1 MPRPFPSRPN
11 LEHFRKQAKQSLRDV
26 RNGDG
31 DAAVRSGRSH
41 PRWSPGT
48 DVQHGFSLHDAQLV
62 VAREFGFFSW
72 RRLVDAV
79 EHSQE
84 IGSSSR
90 HVVVTGGAGF
100 IGSHLAER
108 LLAHGHR
115 VTAFDNLSKGTEAN
129 VQHLLNNPDF
139 ELVVGDM
146 QDAAAVDAII
156 SEANVVFH
164 LAASFG
170 VADGDSDCLHSNV
183 HGTEVVAES
192 ASRHGARLLFA
203 STSAIYGNLQ
213 PGAILHEND
222 KQLLGSSGVSGWDYA
237 LSKLACEELTFGYS
251 RKHHLR
257 SSSVRLFN
265 VIDARQSDR
274 QVVGAFLSL
283 AQQGRSSTVH
293 GDGAQSLCFTDVSDA
308 VEGLVRRADCDD
320 AIGEVVNIGS
330 RNEFTVNRLA
340 EHVKAVTSS
349 DSIIESVAHDY
360 DMVPSRVPCLSK
372 VRQLIGYAAVHGVE
386 DSIREIIDLDHS
398 N

>member
-48 DVQHGFSLHDAQLV
+48 DVQHGFSL
-62 VAREFGFFSW
+62 
-72 RRLVDAV
+72 
-79 EHSQE
+79 
-84 IGSSSR
+84 
-90 HVVVTGGAGF
+90 
-100 IGSHLAER
+100 
-108 LLAHGHR
+108 
-115 VTAFDNLSKGTEAN
+115 
-129 VQHLLNNPDF
+129 
-139 ELVVGDM
+139 
-146 QDAAAVDAII
+146 
-156 SEANVVFH
+156 
-164 LAASFG
+164 
-170 VADGDSDCLHSNV
+170 
-183 HGTEVVAES
+183 
-192 ASRHGARLLFA
+192 HGARLLFA

-340 EHVKAVTSS
+340 EHVKAVTAS